1 MRKIEG
7 KLSKIEKVIKQKTES
22 EDVRTF
28 LARFDFP
35 ENDDLLNL
43 AIEGIII
50 RGLTKS
56 DALPMKHWTEFW
68 DKLKAYCD
76 QKEVEVLHHESAN
89 AVANAVIKGKI
100 SRNAIKYKKSK
111 PSRPLNF
118 HVIVR
123 SLSLEKEED

>member
-7 KLSKIEKVIKQKTES
+7 KLSKIEKVIKEKTES

-56 DALPMKHWTEFW
+56 GALPVRHWTEFW
-68 DKLKAYCD
+68 HKLKAYCD
-76 QKEVEVLHHESAN
+76 QKEVEVLRHESAN

-100 SRNAIKYKKSK
+100 SRNTVKYKKSK

-123 SLSLEKEED
+123 SLRLDKEEG